1 MQLSLI
7 RTSLFNMG
15 GGSFAQIF
23 SGDTM
28 DSNSRTSV
36 VNKNHATM
44 MGKQGLGIEKTD
56 PELTAIMKKYV
67 YGDIV
72 QQVKIAIKEQHLVTL
87 AVLVTN
93 QDTVLFQRSVQGA
106 IQDRVT
112 PLEIRESVYQLAP
125 YVGFSKVVETIPVMD
140 QVFQKNGIVLPL
152 DKQSTINDGNRFDK
166 GLHKIKL

>member
-1 MQLSLI
+1 
-7 RTSLFNMG
+7 
-15 GGSFAQIF
+15 
-23 SGDTM
+23 M

-93 QDTVLFQRSVQGA
+93 QDTVLV
-106 IQDRVT
+106 
-112 PLEIRESVYQLAP
+112 
-125 YVGFSKVVETIPVMD
+125 SKECSRCDP
-140 QVFQKNGIVLPL
+140 
-152 DKQSTINDGNRFDK
+152 R
-166 GLHKIKL
+166 